1 MILGFSDKAWED
13 YTYWTQ
19 NDKKILKRIN
29 LLLADIKRNPH
40 DAEGIGKPERL
51 KENYSGYL
59 SRRITT
65 EHRLVYKVVD
75 DLIIVAQ
82 CRFHY
87 ER

>member
-1 MILGFSDKAWED
+1 MILGFADKAWED
-13 YTYWTQ
+13 YIYWTQ

-29 LLLADIKRNPH
+29 LLLADIKRNPQ

-51 KENYSGYL
+51 KENYSGYI

-65 EHRLVYKVVD
+65 EHRLVYKVMD